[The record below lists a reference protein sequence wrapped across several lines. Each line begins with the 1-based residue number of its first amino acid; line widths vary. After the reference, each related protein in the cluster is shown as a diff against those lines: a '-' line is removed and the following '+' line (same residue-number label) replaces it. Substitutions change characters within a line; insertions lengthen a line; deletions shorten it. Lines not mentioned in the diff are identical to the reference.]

1 MSLNY
6 SVNLSDFIEDIKTYN
21 TDHSLSTDVSGIVI
35 FDVTNNGSPLN
46 TWNIED
52 SDPFSPIYNA
62 TDISDDSITSAYFLP
77 YSGIITLKYN
87 KNADSPTD
95 SLDFY
100 VIPSDSMSSFS
111 SPNVN
116 INSLAASLINTNTVY
131 RIFQDYMLL
140 PSSSLID
147 PIIIT
152 PPATAETVTTAT
164 LPIISSYTPAQVN
177 SLFNTR
183 DEGQRVV
190 ETKSEQTIA
199 AEVKKY
205 LNTNGALP
213 QFKNYGDYLAYKNA
227 INLQNGLLQRYG

>member
-1 MSLNY
+1 MSLSY
-6 SVNLSDFIEDIKTYN
+6 PVNLNDFIEDVKTYN
-21 TDHSLSTDVSGIVI
+21 TDHSLSTDVSGILI
-35 FDVTNNGSPLN
+35 FHVTNNGSPIN
-46 TWNIED
+46 SWDIED
-52 SDPFSPIYNA
+52 SDASPIYNA
-62 TDISDDSITSAYFLP
+62 TDISDASLTSAYFLP

-111 SPNVN
+111 SPRVN
-116 INSLAASLINTNTVY
+116 INSLTPSLINTNVVY
-131 RIFQDYMLL
+131 RIFQNYMLA
-140 PSSSLID
+140 PSSNLID
-147 PIIIT
+147 PIIYT
-152 PPATAETVTTAT
+152 PPATAETFTTAT

-177 SLFNTR
+177 SLFDTR
-183 DEGQRVV
+183 DTGLRVV

-199 AEVKKY
+199 AEVKNY

-213 QFKNYGDYLAYKNA
+213 QFKNYGDYIAYKNA